1 MLNDVTASI
10 MPSITS
16 PDPFT
21 AFTSAQGEP
30 VLISEKLQAPVVEVP
45 ILVLYGK
52 CHLGSLVPS
61 IEHRATFMKSVS
73 DCVVRYSHQCPTE
86 GHFVVLAASS
96 LHKGTNTSL
105 AEGLRTLSSRFLK

>member
-45 ILVLYGK
+45 ILGTGPTKGPL
-52 CHLGSLVPS
+52 
-61 IEHRATFMKSVS
+61 ATFMKSVS

-96 LHKGTNTSL
+96 LHKGTDTSL